1 MPQHYNT
8 LFYGEPLSNEYKNRS
23 NTILSIIESEEDNY
37 VLNVSETEYMKHL
50 LDVYGFCIPI
60 IMFDDVSVEDTEEN
74 IPIERFPNYFL
85 YSERPKFIKKQVV
98 KYHIPCDGDISLLYY
113 RPSTILCSMTS
124 NIKLSGNDIVI
135 EIINFDNNINEIRRE
150 YDNTIQRLRQMYSY
164 LHNDIETYN
173 NQLMDFALTSFKN
186 RKQAILNK
194 HNILTS
200 LGVPIKKSANIP
212 TTFAVPR
219 PANRKLVLSKPIVA
233 EAGYKPDPTIDIECY
248 NDILKITNDV
258 GKNFERM
265 PSVYASKD
273 EECLRDHI
281 LLVLDPNFTNGSA
294 SGETFNKKGKTDIQL
309 RYDSSVVFI
318 AECKFWKGEKVFMK
332 TIDQLLSYLTWR
344 DSKAAIIFF
353 VTQKGFSDVISKV
366 KKTIVNHCN
375 YLGYIDSPDE
385 SWLNYRFH
393 INGDRNRE
401 VRLAIQ
407 LFHIPTL

>member
-1 MPQHYNT
+1 M
-8 LFYGEPLSNEYKNRS
+8 
-23 NTILSIIESEEDNY
+23 
-37 VLNVSETEYMKHL
+37 
-50 LDVYGFCIPI
+50 
-60 IMFDDVSVEDTEEN
+60 
-74 IPIERFPNYFL
+74 
-85 YSERPKFIKKQVV
+85 
-98 KYHIPCDGDISLLYY
+98 
-113 RPSTILCSMTS
+113 
-124 NIKLSGNDIVI
+124 
-135 EIINFDNNINEIRRE
+135 
-150 YDNTIQRLRQMYSY
+150 
-164 LHNDIETYN
+164 
-173 NQLMDFALTSFKN
+173 
-186 RKQAILNK
+186 
-194 HNILTS
+194 
-200 LGVPIKKSANIP
+200 
-212 TTFAVPR
+212 
-219 PANRKLVLSKPIVA
+219 
-233 EAGYKPDPTIDIECY
+233 
-248 NDILKITNDV
+248 
-258 GKNFERM
+258 
-265 PSVYASKD
+265 
-273 EECLRDHI
+273 
-281 LLVLDPNFTNGSA
+281 LDPNFTNGSA